1 MHQLGA
7 LPSVAVCS
15 VLAAAAGLVCVLTR
29 SSLGVWPV
37 AAFLW
42 TALAASNQLATR
54 LSPAEDGTD
63 WRVDGWVDGVPSASA
78 SRTVFSLRVHAHSAV
93 LANARLRLSWYD
105 PPTQIQ
111 PGDRIGLTVRLRH
124 PRGYA
129 NPHAFDYE
137 RWLFLEGYAA
147 TGYVRSSHS
156 GPVPDRSWKARILQ
170 FRWRLAQRVRDR
182 VADDAAAA
190 IITALTLGERSG
202 VSEELWTVL
211 RRSGTS
217 HLVAISGLHI
227 TLISGFCFLT
237 IGAIVRRLPYAV
249 AARDL
254 EIASSAAVIVGSG
267 YAALA
272 GLALPT
278 QRAAIMVAFAAIVVL
293 SRRRVGRLNGV
304 AVAMMIVLA
313 VDPLATLSASF
324 WMSFA
329 AVVVLLV
336 CTLPRRV
343 RAEPRRARLHERVVR
358 AAGLQCQLTLALLPL
373 SATFFGGVSLA
384 AVPVNLVAIPVFCLG
399 LIPLSLIAVLG
410 LAVIPSFSRLIDVAG
425 VVCGAAV
432 DVLAYAAALPGAL
445 IDTTPASPVAL
456 AVAAVAVV
464 LALPWH
470 RSAGRSLVWLAL
482 LPLFFPRSAP
492 APARGEVD
500 VMMLDVG
507 HGLAIVLATKNHRLV
522 YDAGPRFRSGFDA
535 GAEIVVPTLRHE
547 PARDVD
553 VVVISHG
560 DSDHSGGAAALL
572 RAYPNAT
579 LLSGPDVD
587 ASSGRPCVAGERW
600 QWDGV
605 RFEIIHPGPDFAFR
619 GNDSSCVLQVETA
632 TQSMLITGDIER
644 QGEAAL
650 LRRGLTHVDVVVVP
664 HHGSATSSSAGLVAA
679 TSPGLALV
687 SAAYGNQW
695 GFPVAE
701 VRQRWR
707 EAGAQLYITG
717 DTGAIGLRLGGKTP
731 IMSLEREQQRRY
743 WHAR

>member
-1 MHQLGA
+1 
-7 LPSVAVCS
+7 
-15 VLAAAAGLVCVLTR
+15 
-29 SSLGVWPV
+29 
-37 AAFLW
+37 
-42 TALAASNQLATR
+42 
-54 LSPAEDGTD
+54 
-63 WRVDGWVDGVPSASA
+63 
-78 SRTVFSLRVHAHSAV
+78 
-93 LANARLRLSWYD
+93 
-105 PPTQIQ
+105 
-111 PGDRIGLTVRLRH
+111 
-124 PRGYA
+124 
-129 NPHAFDYE
+129 
-137 RWLFLEGYAA
+137 
-147 TGYVRSSHS
+147 
-156 GPVPDRSWKARILQ
+156 
-170 FRWRLAQRVRDR
+170 
-182 VADDAAAA
+182 
-190 IITALTLGERSG
+190 
-202 VSEELWTVL
+202 
-211 RRSGTS
+211 
-217 HLVAISGLHI
+217 
-227 TLISGFCFLT
+227 
-237 IGAIVRRLPYAV
+237 
-249 AARDL
+249 
-254 EIASSAAVIVGSG
+254 
-267 YAALA
+267 
-272 GLALPT
+272 
-278 QRAAIMVAFAAIVVL
+278 
-293 SRRRVGRLNGV
+293 
-304 AVAMMIVLA
+304 
-313 VDPLATLSASF
+313 
-324 WMSFA
+324 
-329 AVVVLLV
+329 
-336 CTLPRRV
+336 
-343 RAEPRRARLHERVVR
+343 
-358 AAGLQCQLTLALLPL
+358 
-373 SATFFGGVSLA
+373 
-384 AVPVNLVAIPVFCLG
+384 
-399 LIPLSLIAVLG
+399 
-410 LAVIPSFSRLIDVAG
+410 
-425 VVCGAAV
+425 
-432 DVLAYAAALPGAL
+432 
-445 IDTTPASPVAL
+445 
-456 AVAAVAVV
+456 
-464 LALPWH
+464 
-470 RSAGRSLVWLAL
+470 
-482 LPLFFPRSAP
+482 
-492 APARGEVD
+492 
-500 VMMLDVG
+500 MMLDVG